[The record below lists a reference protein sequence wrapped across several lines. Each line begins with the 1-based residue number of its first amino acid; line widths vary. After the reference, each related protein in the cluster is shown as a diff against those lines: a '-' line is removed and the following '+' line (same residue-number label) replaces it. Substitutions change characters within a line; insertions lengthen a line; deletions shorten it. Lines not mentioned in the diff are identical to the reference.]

1 MTAYGEDQWFGFS
14 YRDDPVSGCALTLLP
29 IETSLPR
36 FIGPFSPVGTERGA
50 GGWGE
55 ESEQDFTCSEEVGE
69 LKHGSDPHIGAVV
82 WDRSEEFEALG
93 E

>member
-14 YRDDPVSGCALTLLP
+14 YSDDPVSGCALTLLP

-55 ESEQDFTCSEEVGE
+55 ESGRPPGLLGV
-69 LKHGSDPHIGAVV
+69 L
-82 WDRSEEFEALG
+82 FEG
-93 E
+93 VRF